1 MEKKEAENI
10 IKNEAKEKTATDI
23 TIHKESALKKLD
35 SLLSNYISN
44 PDTMLKADKLSYW
57 LEDFSSLL
65 KAEETFDPKYLKQ
78 YNRGDVIQ
86 ANLGYNIGN
95 EEGGLHYCIVIDKYN
110 SKKSGIVTVI
120 PLTSDKG
127 QTLDFSEVS
136 IGNEVYTSFKQKHD
150 ILISELSKKVISLNK
165 NSAKNEIRIALEK
178 LNFLEKMDSKMSKM
192 KKGSI
197 ALVSQITTISKQK
210 IYDPQKTIDLL
221 AGVRISDNSLDL
233 INEKMKKLF
242 IKN

>member
-1 MEKKEAENI
+1 MDEENKV
-10 IKNEAKEKTATDI
+10 KNTAKEKTSVDI

-35 SLLSNYISN
+35 LLLSNYINN

-57 LEDFSSLL
+57 LEDFSNLL
-65 KAEETFDPKYLKQ
+65 KAEETFEPKYLKQ

-86 ANLGYNIGN
+86 ANLGYNVGN
-95 EEGGLHYCIVIDKYN
+95 EEGGLHYCIVIDKHN

-127 QTLDFSEVS
+127 QDLDFSEVS
-136 IGNEVYTSFKQKHD
+136 LGNEIYTSFKEKYD
-150 ILISELSKKVISLNK
+150 MLMSKLSEKIKSLN
-165 NSAKNEIRIALEK
+165 NSSDQNEIRIALEE
-178 LNFLEKMDSKMSKM
+178 LNFLEKMNAKMSKM

-210 IYDPQKTIDLL
+210 IYDPKKVHDLL
-221 AGVRISDNSLDL
+221 SDVCISEESLDL
-233 INEKMKKLF
+233 INEKMKQLF
-242 IKN
+242 IKS